1 MSRLKSFDSVH
12 LCFVCSD
19 LRVHT
24 KRMEVTISR
33 IKDQVHKKPILI
45 SYALHCHLVTDKYST
60 AMCYPPP
67 QCLTR
72 GTFWPNLN
80 SVKNVFFLFIWLIL
94 GILLIVLAKK
104 TFNFNFF
111 EKYGQFKLLI
121 AKKDVKCKI
130 KIGTLQN

>member
-1 MSRLKSFDSVH
+1 MCIIVLGFFNRDFRSACSTH
-12 LCFVCSD
+12 LGVSASYFKECE
-19 LRVHT
+19 H
-24 KRMEVTISR
+24 
-33 IKDQVHKKPILI
+33 HKFRNA
-45 SYALHCHLVTDKYST
+45 SG
-60 AMCYPPP
+60 MCA

-94 GILLIVLAKK
+94 GILHIVLAKK

>member
-1 MSRLKSFDSVH
+1 MEPPFLFIEGGG
-12 LCFVCSD
+12 
-19 LRVHT
+19 VHT
-24 KRMEVTISR
+24 RAKWDPHHFTPGGS
-33 IKDQVHKKPILI
+33 H
-45 SYALHCHLVTDKYST
+45 
-60 AMCYPPP
+60 PP
-67 QCLTR
+67 LTR

-94 GILLIVLAKK
+94 GILHIVLAKK

>member
-1 MSRLKSFDSVH
+1 MSQNKMSPSEEFGTLGGG
-12 LCFVCSD
+12 
-19 LRVHT
+19 
-24 KRMEVTISR
+24 
-33 IKDQVHKKPILI
+33 
-45 SYALHCHLVTDKYST
+45 A
-60 AMCYPPP
+60 

-72 GTFWPNLN
+72 GTFWPNVN

-94 GILLIVLAKK
+94 GILHIVLAKK